1 MTLSAVGDDT
11 AGGLVS
17 SFEMSVLEGEFEFE
31 LGTCSYLLV
40 NGDVTALQT
49 PCRKVGSERGV
60 AGGGFTAFLFLL
72 FLFRGFLG

>member
-40 NGDVTALQT
+40 NGDNPALHT
-49 PCRKVGSERGV
+49 LCRVERGV
-60 AGGGFTAFLFLL
+60 TGGGGFLSFLFLL
-72 FLFRGFLG
+72 FLFRGFFG